1 MKMPSGVKMPKFDSE
16 DGKRNR
22 IYAAGAAAGLIVI
35 ALVLVLALGGGDSS
49 STSGTEPQVVSVDA
63 LREDVSGEN
72 PPVYWAG
79 EQPGSEFELSRPGEG
94 RTYVRYLTGGAKAGD
109 ERPDFL
115 TVGTYLHANPVKAL
129 KEQAQE
135 GGGVLGT
142 APGNAT
148 VYFKRKEPHSV
159 YLAYPG
165 VEVEIEVYDPDFTK
179 ALQLVNSG
187 QIIPVG

>member
-1 MKMPSGVKMPKFDSE
+1 MKLPKFDGE
-16 DGKRNR
+16 DGKQNR
-22 IYAAGAAAGLIVI
+22 IYAGGAAVAVLIVV
-35 ALVLVLALGGGDSS
+35 ALILVLALGGGDDSS
-49 STSGTEPQVVSVDA
+49 NSESGPQVLSLDA
-63 LREDVSGEN
+63 LREDVSGQT

-79 EQPGSEFELSRPGEG
+79 EQPGAQLELSRPADG

-115 TVGTYLHANPVKAL
+115 TVGTYFHADPVKAL
-129 KEQAQE
+129 KRQAQGAE
-135 GGGVLGT
+135 GVIAT

-148 VYFKRKEPHSV
+148 VYFNRDEPHSV

-165 VEVEIEVYDPDFTK
+165 VEVEIEVYDPDFTR